1 MAKNTDDTELIIT
14 NAEEQQPEA
23 VDTQATPAAEAEP
36 AKEVKD
42 FKKVLDEQIHE
53 EDAAPNQ
60 GLTVIKILGGD
71 FFAAQILRRQ
81 IGVILLL
88 VFFSLI
94 YISNRYSCQKS
105 MLEIDKL
112 KQELQDAKYK
122 ALSTS
127 SQLTEMSRQSNVL
140 DMLKNCKDSTL
151 KISDQPPYK
160 INIPAE

>member
-14 NAEEQQPEA
+14 NAEEPVAPE
-23 VDTQATPAAEAEP
+23 TPQEEPAADAAVVEKAF
-36 AKEVKD
+36 KD
-42 FKKVLDEQIHE
+42 VLDEQIHE
-53 EDAAPNQ
+53 EDSAPRQ
-60 GLTVIKILGGD
+60 GMTVIKILGGD

-81 IGVILLL
+81 IGVILLF
-88 VFFSLI
+88 VVFSLI

-105 MLEIDKL
+105 MLEIDRL
-112 KQELQDAKYK
+112 KEELQDAKYK

-160 INIPAE
+160 INIPE